1 MFTGAGATT
10 NGALNQRLCLCVKQ
24 KILCVYRDENEFK

>member
-10 NGALNQRLCLCVKQ
+10 NGALKKRLCLCVKQ
-24 KILCVYRDENEFK
+24 KILCVYRYENEFK